1 MFLYTQYIYIYII
14 DIYIYISHNRSLLR
28 MLLSRAYL
36 RVGTPK
42 GVVSKTGMSLGK
54 HAISM
59 VLYPAKLLISSC
71 E

>member
-1 MFLYTQYIYIYII
+1 MFLYTQYIYII
-14 DIYIYISHNRSLLR
+14 DIYISHNRSLLR